1 MKSDKIKP
9 NPMKLNFIILL
20 ITIGLPSIHLFG
32 QSNKSINPIVA
43 DTTKQKQRKNTFS
56 LILEVGKSNIFN
68 SLGNVKRTSFVSYVN
83 NSNNYVNEYI
93 KDFNT
98 IAIEGGL
105 SYSFGISIN
114 HKLNSFSNKIFKGD
128 SKSFITFKNELLFN
142 SLDFISKVE
151 ANTNLISPYKS
162 ILNSNFDYNDFNN
175 KSLRLQMLEYSPSIE
190 LSKNL
195 NGKTNLILN
204 LGPQM
209 LLLKNEGT
217 QTLPIN
223 NSFSFGTAFC
233 AQIGVGVG
241 IKNASLMLRYRT
253 FIAPSNTFGK
263 SKYSNEYIFSQF
275 FDGARFESLNLSTEI
290 TF

>member
-9 NPMKLNFIILL
+9 NSMKFNFILLL
-20 ITIGLPSIHLFG
+20 ITIGLPSTHLLG
-32 QSNKSINPIVA
+32 QSNKSIIPIVN
-43 DTTKQKQRKNTFS
+43 DTAVIKQRINTIS
-56 LILEVGKSNIFN
+56 LILEMGKSNIFN

-93 KDFNT
+93 KDYNT
-98 IAIEGGL
+98 ISIEGGL

-114 HKLNSFSNKIFKGD
+114 HKLNSFSIKIFKGE
-128 SKSFITFKNELLFN
+128 SKSFITFKNELLYN

-175 KSLRLQMLEYSPSIE
+175 KSLRLQMIEYSPSIE
-190 LSKNL
+190 LSKNFK
-195 NGKTNLILN
+195 GKTNLILN

-209 LLLKNEGT
+209 LLMKNDGT
-217 QTLPIN
+217 QTLPKN
-223 NSFSFGTAFC
+223 NSFSFSTAFC
-233 AQIGVGVG
+233 GQIGVGIG
-241 IKNASLMLRYRT
+241 IENASLMLRYRT
-253 FIAPSNTFGK
+253 FIAPSNSFSK

-275 FDGARFESLNLSTEI
+275 FEGARFESLNVSTEF

>member
-1 MKSDKIKP
+1 
-9 NPMKLNFIILL
+9 
-20 ITIGLPSIHLFG
+20 
-32 QSNKSINPIVA
+32 
-43 DTTKQKQRKNTFS
+43 
-56 LILEVGKSNIFN
+56 
-68 SLGNVKRTSFVSYVN
+68 
-83 NSNNYVNEYI
+83 
-93 KDFNT
+93 
-98 IAIEGGL
+98 
-105 SYSFGISIN
+105 
-114 HKLNSFSNKIFKGD
+114 
-128 SKSFITFKNELLFN
+128 
-142 SLDFISKVE
+142 
-151 ANTNLISPYKS
+151 
-162 ILNSNFDYNDFNN
+162 
-175 KSLRLQMLEYSPSIE
+175 MLEYSPSIE